1 MQKQIFIFLCY
12 NSCGMHV
19 NQEEV
24 QQERWLYCQKE
35 PQRDA
40 RLAEDEEGSRGCWD
54 VVQESW
60 EDTQWG
66 AEPELNPTERL
77 WETFLV
83 GNEGLGKAQLGAMCI
98 PGLHGAP

>member
-24 QQERWLYCQKE
+24 QQEHWLHCQKE

-40 RLAEDEEGSRGCWD
+40 RLAEDEEGSRGCWGCGAGD
-54 VVQESW
+54 LGGRSM
-60 EDTQWG
+60 G
-66 AEPELNPTERL
+66 ASRAEPHR
-77 WETFLV
+77 ETVRNVLG
-83 GNEGLGKAQLGAMCI
+83 GN
-98 PGLHGAP
+98 